1 MTALIRNEW
10 MKIFARKSAWV
21 YMLLIV
27 AFVLIA
33 ALFYNKVYGKDDPN
47 WRTKIEKEIKADEA
61 LMKKDPE
68 QYADLAPT
76 IQRKQDYLKY
86 NINPDAHSNWHFMN
100 NVVIPLGSFVT
111 LFSVIVGSANVSS
124 EFASGTIKQLMIRP
138 HARWKILLSK
148 YIAVTAYAVLLL
160 AVLLIAGYLIG
171 LLFQGSGSF
180 HMKMIENTVG
190 DSQYKIKEIG
200 PQFFLK
206 FALYL
211 PSLVMVSAIAFMLS
225 TLFKSQALAVGI
237 GIFALFITNTL
248 GGIFLFL
255 MDRYHWLKFLIFPHL
270 DLSVYAYQDKLTDGV
285 TLPFSLITL
294 AVYYVVFMTLTF
306 WYFQK
311 RDIAF

>member
-1 MTALIRNEW
+1 MMALVQNEW

-27 AFVLIA
+27 AIVLVA
-33 ALFYNKVYGKDDPN
+33 AIFYNRIYGKDDPD
-47 WRTKIEKEIKADEA
+47 WRAKIQQEIKADER
-61 LMKKDPE
+61 LMQKDPD
-68 QYADLAPT
+68 QYADLAQN
-76 IQRKQDYLKY
+76 IQRNQDYLKY

-124 EFASGTIKQLMIRP
+124 EFATGTIKQLMIRP
-138 HARWKILLSK
+138 HERWKILLSK
-148 YIAVTAYAVLLL
+148 YIAVTAYSILLL
-160 AVLLIAGYLIG
+160 AVLLVSGFVVGLI
-171 LLFQGSGSF
+171 FQGAGGF
-180 HMKMIENTVG
+180 HTKFIE
-190 DSQYKIKEIG
+190 DSLDFNNYQIKEIG

-237 GIFALFITNTL
+237 GIFALFITNTV
-248 GGIFLFL
+248 GGILLFL
-255 MDRYHWLKFLIFPHL
+255 MEKYHWVKFLIFPHL
-270 DLSVYAYQDKLTDGV
+270 DLSVFAYQDKLAGGV
-285 TLPFSLITL
+285 TLPFSLAVL
-294 AVYYVVFMTLTF
+294 AVYYLVFMALTF

-311 RDIAF
+311 RDISS